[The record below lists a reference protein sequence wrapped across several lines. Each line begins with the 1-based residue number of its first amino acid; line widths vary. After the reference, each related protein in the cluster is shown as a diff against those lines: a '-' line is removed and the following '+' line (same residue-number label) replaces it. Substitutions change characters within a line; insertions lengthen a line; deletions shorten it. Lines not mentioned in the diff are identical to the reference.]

1 MKYTKEIYL
10 DASSTTPPRQEVIDL
25 IFNIQRES
33 WGNPSNLHSVG
44 IKAEELLERSRCSMS
59 KLLSCANEDIIYT
72 SGATESINLG
82 IIGTAKSITPG
93 RIVISTVEH
102 PSVREAAKSLVKY
115 GWEVDFWPVDNNGN
129 IELKYTDKYLSKQTK
144 IVSII
149 WGQSEIGTIQPV
161 ELIGRECQNRGII
174 FHTDAT
180 QYITQSKISWSN
192 LPIDLLSGS
201 AHKLRGPRGTGF
213 LLKKSSNVVKPSP
226 LFSGGPQEGGLR
238 SGTESVALIAGM
250 DLALKLL
257 YDKNYNSDK
266 NNIETVKEMTS
277 SLKKELSKLDFIK
290 FTGDPYNRLNHHI
303 SMIIKNSND
312 KVIYGRSLVLE
323 LAKRG
328 ICASSGSACSSSS
341 NESSY
346 VLNAIGIDPALQ
358 RSALRLTLGDW
369 LDNEDISSVPF
380 TIKDIINQFTI

>member
-1 MKYTKEIYL
+1 MKYKKEIYL

-44 IKAEELLERSRCSMS
+44 IKAGELLERSRWSMAN
-59 KLLSCANEDIIYT
+59 LLSCANEDIIYT
-72 SGATESINLG
+72 SGATESINLA
-82 IIGTAKSITPG
+82 IVGTAKSISPG
-93 RIVISTVEH
+93 RIIISTVEH
-102 PSVREAAKSLVKY
+102 PVVKEAAKSLVRY
-115 GWEVDFWPVDNNGN
+115 GWEVDFWPVDSYGN
-129 IELKYTDKYLSKQTK
+129 IELKYIDKYLAKPTK
-144 IVSII
+144 FVSII

-180 QYITQSKISWSN
+180 QYIAQSKISWSK

-213 LLKKSSNVVKPSP
+213 LLKKTSNEIKPFP
-226 LFSGGPQEGGLR
+226 LFRGGSQEGGLR
-238 SGTESVALIAGM
+238 SGTEPVALIAGM

-257 YDKNYNSDK
+257 FDKNYNSEK
-266 NNIETVKEMTS
+266 NKIEKVKDMTS
-277 SLKKELSKLDFIK
+277 SLKRELSKIDSIK

-303 SMIIKNSND
+303 SMIIENSND

-341 NESSY
+341 NEPSY
-346 VLNAIGIDPALQ
+346 VLNAIGIDPKLQ

-369 LDNEDISSVPF
+369 LDNEDISSVPY
-380 TIKDIINQFTI
+380 TIKDIINQIRM